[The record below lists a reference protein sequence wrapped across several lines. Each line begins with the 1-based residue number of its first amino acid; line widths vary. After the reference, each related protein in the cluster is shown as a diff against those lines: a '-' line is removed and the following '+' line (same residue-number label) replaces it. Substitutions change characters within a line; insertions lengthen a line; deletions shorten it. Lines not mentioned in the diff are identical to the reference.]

1 MDDEKIIALY
11 WARNEQAIGETE
23 HAYGAKL
30 NALSNRILGN
40 FEDAGECVSDTYLAA
55 WNTIPPRWPEHFYA
69 YLAKICRNF
78 SLGRLDWLRAAKR
91 KAEVVTL
98 TREMELC
105 IPDRSN
111 ERRLEGKELG
121 NLLNSF
127 LGTISRENRMIFLRR
142 YWYADSIDEIAKR
155 YSISQSKVK
164 TSLHRTRNK
173 LSVFLAKEGV
183 MV

>member
-1 MDDEKIIALY
+1 MEDRQIIALY
-11 WARNEQAIGETE
+11 WDRNEQAIEETE
-23 HAYGAKL
+23 KAYGARL
-30 NALSNRILGN
+30 SALSNRILN
-40 FEDAGECVSDTYLAA
+40 SQEDAGECVNDTYLAA
-55 WNTIPPRWPEHFYA
+55 WSTIPPQLPEYFFA

-78 SLGRLDWLRAAKR
+78 SLGRLDWLNAAKR

-111 ERRLEGKELG
+111 DRRLEGQELG
-121 NLLNSF
+121 KLLNRF

-142 YWYADSIDEIAKR
+142 YWYADSIQEIAQR
-155 YSISQSKVK
+155 YGITQSKVK

-173 LSVFLAKEGV
+173 LSAFLAKEGV
-183 MV
+183 AV